1 MSQSLLFQHHP
12 AHINLPYS
20 HCIPSSPLGSDE
32 KKRGHS
38 SGLSS
43 RDLHC
48 KEWLVNLQLSLI
60 MERVTQRWGMSL
72 SIASPERGLITS
84 LPSRFAG
91 NDSPSFVFPTAI
103 ATRQAP
109 GGTSNRPPP
118 PAKPGFLSSSTAG
131 PGGGHLA
138 QKRGTEDLDFFI
150 GDEAIQANAGAGYG
164 IDYPIKHGIISHWL
178 LMER

>member
-1 MSQSLLFQHHP
+1 MARQLAAVIDNGTGYTKMGYVLIHC
-12 AHINLPYS
+12 LP
-20 HCIPSSPLGSDE
+20 
-32 KKRGHS
+32 
-38 SGLSS
+38 
-43 RDLHC
+43 
-48 KEWLVNLQLSLI
+48 
-60 MERVTQRWGMSL
+60 
-72 SIASPERGLITS
+72 PERGLITS

-164 IDYPIKHGIISHWL
+164 IDYPIKHGIISDWS